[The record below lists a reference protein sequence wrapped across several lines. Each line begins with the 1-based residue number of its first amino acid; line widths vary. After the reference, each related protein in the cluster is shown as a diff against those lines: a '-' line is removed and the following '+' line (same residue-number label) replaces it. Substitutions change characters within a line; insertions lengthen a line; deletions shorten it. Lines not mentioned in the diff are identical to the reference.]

1 VANRTLVATAA
12 LVVVAGAA
20 AGASVYLR
28 NQKPTVDWGG
38 PKITPRSVQGPGVD
52 ARAVLTPAVCSILE
66 NADSMELRLLAAAA
80 TEPKVVKDEYPSAK
94 TVELAPAQRKV
105 ALDAI
110 YQSIAEGT
118 GHGALCFEP
127 HHVLH
132 VVQGTQTV
140 DLQICFECEWIRPI
154 VSGAP
159 AKDIPISR
167 AAKARLNELLAA
179 AK

>member
-1 VANRTLVATAA
+1 VANRTLVGTAA

-20 AGASVYLR
+20 AGGSIYLR
-28 NQKPTVDWGG
+28 KVKDSPSIVQPQVTFG
-38 PKITPRSVQGPGVD
+38 PSGLAPVD
-52 ARAVLTPAVCSILE
+52 ARVILTPAVCAILE
-66 NADSMELRLLAAAA
+66 DPDTMELRQLAAAA
-80 TEPKVVKDEYPSAK
+80 GEAKVVKDEYPSAK
-94 TVELAPAQRKV
+94 SVELAPAQRKI

-110 YQSIAEGT
+110 YQSIAEGS

-132 VVQGTQTV
+132 VVKGTQTI
-140 DLQICFECEWIRPI
+140 DLQICFECEWILPI

-167 AAKARLNELLAA
+167 AAKAKLNELLAA